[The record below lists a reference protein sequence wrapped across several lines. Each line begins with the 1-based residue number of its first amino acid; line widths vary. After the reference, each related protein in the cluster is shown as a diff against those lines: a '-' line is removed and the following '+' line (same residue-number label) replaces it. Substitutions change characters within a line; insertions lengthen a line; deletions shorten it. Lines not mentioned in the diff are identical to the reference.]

1 MADEDW
7 RVTVTLPDEAHVQ
20 RVVQAVR
27 EHEVEQ
33 DVRHRL
39 GDRVAVSADGPHIF
53 LYTTT
58 EVAARAAERVVH
70 QLLEQRQLTA
80 EFALDRW
87 HPVEQEWENASAPL
101 PQTGAE
107 REAEHEHRV
116 EEETRESLAT
126 GQAEWEVRVE
136 LPSRHAA
143 VELAKRLEAE
153 GRTVARRWKYVVAG
167 ANNEDDAGELAKA
180 VGQEAPAGASV
191 HSAPVPFVP
200 FGLARFGDVPLM
212 DKL

>member
-1 MADEDW
+1 VADEDW
-7 RVTVTLPDEAHVQ
+7 RVTVTLPDERHVQ

-58 EVAARAAERVVH
+58 EAAARGAERVVH
-70 QLLEQRQLTA
+70 ELLTQRQLTA

-87 HPVEQEWENASAPL
+87 HPVGQEWEDAGAPMPDTL
-101 PQTGAE
+101 QE
-107 REAEHEHRV
+107 RQAEHEHRV
-116 EEETRESLAT
+116 ESETRESLAT

-153 GRTVARRWKYVVAG
+153 GRSVVRRWTYVVVG
-167 ANNEDDAGELAKA
+167 ANNEDDAGELAKV

-191 HSAPVPFVP
+191 HSAPAPFTT
-200 FGLARFGDVPLM
+200 FGLARFGDIPLM